1 MPSLWNRSATSLG
14 LRISLINLAIIAVL
28 FTGFVAAIIQA
39 VSGLVERQANENLED
54 RTKVVGALLEASDRD
69 LRDRA
74 TQLSKVFQASL
85 PGAFALGPEPIDIAG
100 KPAPSLK
107 HDGHLLDL
115 DYAVVDRFTA
125 ATGAVATI
133 FAKSGDDFIRVTTS
147 LKNDKGQRVIGTLLD
162 RAHPG
167 YRATLAG
174 GSYVGLASLFGR
186 DYMTHYDP
194 IKDVSGRVVGLLF
207 VGLDFTDYMGAMK
220 STIRGMKIGRTGYY
234 YVLDAHEGPRY
245 GNLVVHPSG
254 EGKNFLAMKDAN
266 GQPFIQDMFKRQNGA
281 IRYPWLDP
289 ELGVSRPRDKVV
301 VFTTLKGWNWI
312 LAGAT
317 YVDEYTEDVR
327 GFRNAYAAL
336 GAVIVLLAAG
346 MTYWLIRRMVM
357 QPLAQVSHAAS
368 QVAKGDLTVRLVAHR
383 PDEIGHLV
391 GAMNQIGSSLTS
403 VVHTVRQGAEGVAS
417 ASSEIAQGNND
428 LSARTEQQASA
439 LQQTASSMEELS
451 AQVQHN
457 AESAQQANQLAAS
470 ASGVA
475 VQGGEVMD
483 RVVQTMKAI
492 NGASQRISDIIGTI
506 DGIAFQTNI
515 LALNAAVEAARAGE
529 QGRGFAVVASEVR
542 SLAGRSA
549 DAAREIKRLISDS
562 VERVELGTTLVDE
575 AGATMSQVVSS
586 IRRVTDIVG
595 EISSASREQAAGV
608 SQVGL
613 AVTQMDTATQQ
624 NAALVEQMAAAA
636 GSLKSQASDL
646 VGTVSLFVLAPS
658 TAGNAAGAFE
668 RPQP

>member
-1 MPSLWNRSATSLG
+1 MNLG
-14 LRISLINLAIIAVL
+14 VRISLINLAIIAVL

-54 RTKVVGALLEASDRD
+54 RTKVVGALLEASDHD
-69 LRDRA
+69 LRERA
-74 TQLSKVFQASL
+74 TQLSKIFQASL
-85 PGAFALGPEPIDIAG
+85 PGAFELGSAPIDIAG

-107 HDGHLLDL
+107 LDGHLLDL

-125 ATGAVATI
+125 STGAVATI

-186 DYMTHYDP
+186 EYMTHYDP
-194 IKDVSGRVVGLLF
+194 IKDASGRVVGLLF

-220 STIRGMKIGRTGYY
+220 STIRSMKIGRTGHY
-234 YVLDAHEGPRY
+234 YVLDAREGPRY
-245 GNLVVHPSG
+245 GNMVVHPTG
-254 EGKNFLAMKDAN
+254 EGKNFLEVKDAN
-266 GQPFIQDMFKRQNGA
+266 GQPFIQDMLKRQNGV

-289 ELGVSRPRDKVV
+289 ETGDSRPRDKVV
-301 VFTTLKGWNWI
+301 VFTKLKGWNWI
-312 LAGAT
+312 LAGGT

-336 GAVIVLLAAG
+336 GAAIVLLAAG

-357 QPLAQVSHAAS
+357 QPLSQVSHAAS
-368 QVAKGDLTVRLVAHR
+368 QVAKGDLTVRLLAHR
-383 PDEIGHLV
+383 PDEIGQLV

-417 ASSEIAQGNND
+417 ASAEIAQGNND
-428 LSARTEQQASA
+428 LSARTEHQASA

-451 AQVQHN
+451 AQVKHN
-457 AESAQQANQLAAS
+457 ADSAQQANQLAAS

-475 VQGGEVMD
+475 VQGGEVME

-492 NGASQRISDIIGTI
+492 NGASQRIADIIGTI

-529 QGRGFAVVASEVR
+529 QGRGFAVVAAEVR

-549 DAAREIKRLISDS
+549 EAAKEIKRLISDS
-562 VERVELGTTLVDE
+562 VERVEQGTTLVDE

-658 TAGNAAGAFE
+658 TAGNAAVTLE
-668 RPQP
+668 RSQH